1 MQRPEIQANQG
12 VGTPGGGA
20 RVTRQSPPVR
30 PPARDLCELGF
41 SHVEEGEMTPLSQSG
56 CWMDEDRCEHVL

>member
-12 VGTPGGGA
+12 VGTPGGWGSGDSA
-20 RVTRQSPPVR
+20 GSASEA
-30 PPARDLCELGF
+30 PAGDLCELGF
-41 SHVEEGEMTPLSQSG
+41 SHVEEGEMTPLSRGG